1 MVEDCGDIDMGP
13 KAIVDFVAGFHIE
26 LTELVVL
33 LATMVFCLVILNART
48 SLLNRR
54 ASKDLRQFHSTHA
67 QPVPRLGG
75 ATIFASF
82 LLTILF
88 FDGFFGGR
96 HAKVLVSMLPMLAV
110 TLWEDTLRPTSPRIR
125 LMGVLASCLLTLG
138 SLQVW
143 LTSIDLPFID
153 LLMPG
158 IAGFLI
164 TAAFILGT
172 VNGFNMIDGLNG
184 LCGGT
189 ALAALLALNFIAVT
203 VGHEFMTHLTMALG
217 AAVAGFLVFN
227 FPRARLFLGDTG
239 AYVLGY
245 LIALFGISLCYRY
258 PAVSPWAV
266 FLIIG
271 YPLSEVIITF
281 FRRLLAG
288 VSPLHPDNLH
298 LHHLVQAQVQRLR
311 LPGKLQAHH
320 NPIATI
326 LILPLAI
333 GPMIFAAANFDSPRL
348 LQAGAAA
355 YGMAMIGLYAVL
367 RMKRRG
373 TSSRKALA
381 GIVAEENLTGV
392 VAEENNGRP

>member
-1 MVEDCGDIDMGP
+1 MGRT
-13 KAIVDFVAGFHIE
+13 AIGDFVKGFHVE

-33 LATMVFCLVILNART
+33 LATMALCLVILNART

-54 ASKDLRQFHSTHA
+54 ASRDLRQFHSTHA

-75 ATIFASF
+75 AAIFAGF
-82 LLTILF
+82 VLTILF

-125 LMGVLASCLLTLG
+125 LMAVLASCLLALG

-143 LTSIDLPFID
+143 LTIINLRLID

-184 LCGGT
+184 LCAGI
-189 ALAALLALNFIAVT
+189 ALAALLTLNFIAVA
-203 VGHEFMTHLTMALG
+203 VGYEFMAHLSMALG

-271 YPLSEVIITF
+271 YPLSEVVISF

-288 VSPLHPDNLH
+288 VSPLQPDRLH
-298 LHHLVQAQVQRLR
+298 LHHLIQARVQRLR
-311 LPGKLQAHH
+311 LLGKLRAHH

-326 LILPLAI
+326 FILPLAI
-333 GPMIFAAANFDSPRL
+333 CPMIFAAANFDSPRL

-355 YGMAMIGLYAVL
+355 YGLAMIGIYALL
-367 RMKRRG
+367 RMSHRG
-373 TSSRKALA
+373 TSSGEAPA
-381 GIVAEENLTGV
+381 GVSVEETDSR
-392 VAEENNGRP
+392 A

>member
-1 MVEDCGDIDMGP
+1 
-13 KAIVDFVAGFHIE
+13 VDFVKGFHVD
-26 LTELVVL
+26 LTEIVVL
-33 LATMVFCLVILNART
+33 LATIVFCIVILRTRT

-75 ATIFASF
+75 AGMFAGF

-88 FDGFFGGR
+88 FDGDFGGR
-96 HAKVLVSMLPMLAV
+96 HARVLVSMLPMLAV

-125 LMGVLASCLLTLG
+125 LMAVLASCLLTLG

-143 LTSIDLPFID
+143 LTSIDLPLID
-153 LLMPG
+153 LVMPG

-164 TAAFILGT
+164 TAALILGT

-184 LCGGT
+184 LCAGT
-189 ALAALLALNFIAVT
+189 ALAALLALNFIAMA
-203 VGHEFMTHLTMALG
+203 VGYEFMVHVSMALG

-245 LIALFGISLCYRY
+245 LIALFGISLCYRF

-271 YPLSEVIITF
+271 YPLSEVVITF

-288 VSPLHPDNLH
+288 VSPFQPDNLH
-298 LHHLVQAQVQRLR
+298 LHHLVQARVQRLR

-333 GPMIFAAANFDSPRL
+333 GPMIFAAVNFDSPRL
-348 LQAGAAA
+348 LQAVAAA
-355 YGMAMIGLYAVL
+355 YGLAMIGVYAML
-367 RMKRRG
+367 RVKQRG
-373 TSSRKALA
+373 KSSWE
-381 GIVAEENLTGV
+381 VPPGV
-392 VAEENNGRP
+392 VAEEETHA

>member
-1 MVEDCGDIDMGP
+1 MGLVENFHFELP
-13 KAIVDFVAGFHIE
+13 ELAVLVA
-26 LTELVVL
+26 T
-33 LATMVFCLVILNART
+33 LAFCLVILNTRN

-75 ATIFASF
+75 AAIFAGF

-88 FDGFFGGR
+88 FDGHFGGR

-110 TLWEDTLRPTSPRIR
+110 TLWEDALRPTSPRIR
-125 LMGVLASCLLTLG
+125 LMSVLASCLLTLG

-143 LTSIDLPFID
+143 LTGLDLPLID
-153 LLMPG
+153 FLMPG
-158 IAGFLI
+158 IAGLLV

-184 LCGGT
+184 LCAGT
-189 ALAALLALNFIAVT
+189 ALAALLALDFIAVA
-203 VGHEFMTHLTMALG
+203 VGYEFMAHITMALG

-227 FPRARLFLGDTG
+227 FPKARLFLGDTG

-271 YPLSEVIITF
+271 YPLSEVVISF
-281 FRRLLAG
+281 FRRLLTR
-288 VSPLHPDNLH
+288 VSPVQPDNLH
-298 LHHLVQAQVQRLR
+298 LHHLIRERLQRLR
-311 LPGKLQAHH
+311 LPGMLQAHH

-355 YGMAMIGLYAVL
+355 YGLAMTGLYVVL
-367 RMKRRG
+367 RMTRHDPGSEK
-373 TSSRKALA
+373 
-381 GIVAEENLTGV
+381 
-392 VAEENNGRP
+392 P

>member
-1 MVEDCGDIDMGP
+1 MWP
-13 KAIVDFVAGFHIE
+13 SAIGDFVEGFHAE

-33 LATMVFCLVILNART
+33 VATMALCVMVLNART

-67 QPVPRLGG
+67 EPVPRLGG
-75 ATIFASF
+75 TAIFAGF

-125 LMGVLASCLLTLG
+125 LMGVLASCLLALG

-143 LTSIDLPFID
+143 LTSIDLPVID
-153 LLMPG
+153 LMMPG
-158 IAGFLI
+158 IAGFLV
-164 TAAFILGT
+164 TAAFILST
-172 VNGFNMIDGLNG
+172 VNGFNLIDGLNG
-184 LCGGT
+184 LCAWT
-189 ALAALLALNFIAVT
+189 ALAALLALSFISVT
-203 VGHEFMTHLTMALG
+203 VGYEFMAHITMALG

-239 AYVLGY
+239 TYVLGY

-271 YPLSEVIITF
+271 YPLSEVIISF

-288 VSPLHPDNLH
+288 VSPFQPDNLH
-298 LHHLVQAQVQRLR
+298 LHHLVRARMQRLR
-311 LPGKLQAHH
+311 LPGKLSAHH
-320 NPIATI
+320 NPIATT
-326 LILPLAI
+326 LILPLSI
-333 GPMIFAAANFDSPRL
+333 GPMIFAATNFDNPRF
-348 LQAGAAA
+348 LQVGAAA
-355 YGMAMIGLYAVL
+355 YGLAMIGLYALL
-367 RMKRRG
+367 RMRQRS
-373 TSSRKALA
+373 TSSREASA
-381 GIVAEENLTGV
+381 CVAVEETDR
-392 VAEENNGRP
+392 RP

>member
-1 MVEDCGDIDMGP
+1 
-13 KAIVDFVAGFHIE
+13 VDFFAGSHVE
-26 LTELVVL
+26 LIDLVIL
-33 LATMVFCLVILNART
+33 LATIAFCVIILNAKT

-75 ATIFASF
+75 AAMFAGF

-125 LMGVLASCLLTLG
+125 LMGVLSSCLLTLG

-143 LTSIDLPFID
+143 LTSIDLPLID

-158 IAGFLI
+158 FAGFLI

-184 LCGGT
+184 LCAGT
-189 ALAALLALNFIAVT
+189 ALAALLTLNFIAVA
-203 VGHEFMTHLTMALG
+203 VGYEFMAHLTMALG
-217 AAVAGFLVFN
+217 AAVTSFLVFN

-271 YPLSEVIITF
+271 YPLSEVVITF

-288 VSPLHPDNLH
+288 SSPFLPDNLH

-311 LPGKLQAHH
+311 LPGKLGAHH
-320 NPIATI
+320 NPITTI

-348 LQAGAAA
+348 LQASTAA
-355 YGMAMIGLYAVL
+355 YGLAMIGIYALL
-367 RMKRRG
+367 RMKHRG
-373 TSSRKALA
+373 TSSGEAPA
-381 GIVAEENLTGV
+381 GVAEEETDSSR
-392 VAEENNGRP
+392 A

>member
-1 MVEDCGDIDMGP
+1 
-13 KAIVDFVAGFHIE
+13 VDFFAGSHVE
-26 LTELVVL
+26 LIDLVIL
-33 LATMVFCLVILNART
+33 LATIAFCVIILNAKT

-75 ATIFASF
+75 AAMFAGF

-125 LMGVLASCLLTLG
+125 LMGVLSSCLLTLG

-143 LTSIDLPFID
+143 LTSIDLPLID

-158 IAGFLI
+158 FAGFLI

-184 LCGGT
+184 LCAGT
-189 ALAALLALNFIAVT
+189 ALAALLTLNFIAAAM
-203 VGHEFMTHLTMALG
+203 GYDFMAHLTMVLG
-217 AAVAGFLVFN
+217 AAVTGFLVFN

-245 LIALFGISLCYRY
+245 LIALFGISLCYWY

-298 LHHLVQAQVQRLR
+298 LHHLVQAHVQGLR

-326 LILPLAI
+326 LILPVAI
-333 GPMIFAAANFDSPRL
+333 CPMIFAAANFDSPLL

-367 RMKRRG
+367 RMGQRG
-373 TSSRKALA
+373 TRSGEDPALTPA
-381 GIVAEENLTGV
+381 GDAAEGTDRH
-392 VAEENNGRP
+392 A